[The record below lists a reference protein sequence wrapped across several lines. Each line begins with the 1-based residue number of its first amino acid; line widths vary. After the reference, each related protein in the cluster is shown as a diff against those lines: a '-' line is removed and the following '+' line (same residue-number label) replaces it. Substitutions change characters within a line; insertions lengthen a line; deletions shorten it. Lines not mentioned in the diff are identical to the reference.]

1 MAQIQAHVSL
11 NIVES
16 KFAKNENIIFNLDIN
31 ITSEVGQVMQLG
43 IVVQHEPST
52 RHPGQA
58 RQGHCQVSQHHD
70 WSELDNEITEAVVG
84 Q

>member
-1 MAQIQAHVSL
+1 M
-11 NIVES
+11 ES
-16 KFAKNENIIFNLDIN
+16 KFAKNENIIFNLDINITINTSIN

-58 RQGHCQVSQHHD
+58 RQGHCHVSQHHD
-70 WSELDNEITEAVVG
+70 WSELENEITEAVVG